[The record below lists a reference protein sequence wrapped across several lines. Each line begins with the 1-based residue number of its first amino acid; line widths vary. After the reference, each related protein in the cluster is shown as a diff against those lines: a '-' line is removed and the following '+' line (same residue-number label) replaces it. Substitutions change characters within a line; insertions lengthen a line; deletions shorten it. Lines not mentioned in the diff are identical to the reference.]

1 MILGILTFLSALTIS
16 AVAIYYSV
24 AGLAAIFAAAV
35 IPIIVM
41 GVALEVGKLITA
53 VWLHRYWSQAAWWL
67 KTYLSLAVFILMFI
81 TSMGIFG
88 FLSKAHIEQ
97 TSLSQ
102 EQVALI
108 ETLDDKETR
117 SQAKIDRW
125 RGELDR
131 LLSGEDIRVDSLV
144 EKEEE
149 GLDKIYARINKEK
162 DALRADAKFKV
173 EQQQTRIEQ
182 AQDRRDAEIAA
193 AEKKFEGTL
202 GGTKQYEDAVSK
214 AKQNELS
221 VASRAQKEILAVN
234 TKLDEDLAK
243 IDTKYAGDIKAINDR
258 IQNLRNQANTKTV
271 DIDSR
276 VEELEG
282 LIEVEQTN
290 IDEVNEEKFGYEK
303 EYRKLE
309 AEVGPIKY
317 IAEFIYGEDANQNL
331 LEAAV
336 RWVII
341 IIIFVFDPLA
351 VLLLIA
357 SQYTFNWNRS
367 QKGGSL
373 PGKPDPDPNP
383 PFTDDEWEQ
392 AHRDNYEFD
401 RAKKI
406 DENIPPEVKNEN
418 NTREDSKNT
427 EEGTQASSE
436 TQDEESIQGQDETDP
451 TVDGTKETVVPQLSK
466 KNTDQYLL
474 WSDVDPDPQESVE
487 QTETNPQKIVDSNQ
501 GELDFNERF
510 DGESEEEYVKRIW
523 KKENPGHTI
532 ELQKRLK
539 NKGLINE
546 VPWAD
551 VDNTIS
557 DMKNEGEWPKQNIDD
572 LDAWN
577 EWVEKANKEA
587 ENNPEPVEKAQ
598 YTDVIEP
605 TGFIQNEEQS
615 EKGIFNK
622 INEARVKIDFDGLKQ
637 LEISEEQYRDASQ
650 RNLMNKIQRLKDGLI
665 TIDDLSSSEKDKI
678 AKLIKEDNRGTK
690 N

>member
-41 GVALEVGKLITA
+41 GVALEVGKLVTA
-53 VWLHRYWSQAAWWL
+53 VWLHRYWSQATWWL

-117 SQAKIDRW
+117 SSAKIERW

-131 LLSGEDIRVDSLV
+131 LMSGEDVRVDSLI
-144 EKEEE
+144 EKEEI
-149 GLDKIYARINKEK
+149 GLDKIYARINNEK
-162 DALRADAKFKV
+162 DALREDAKFKV
-173 EQQQTRIEQ
+173 EQQQTRIKQ
-182 AQDRRDAEIAA
+182 AQDRRDAEITA
-193 AEKKFEGTL
+193 AEKKFEGSL
-202 GGTKQYEDAVSK
+202 GGTKAYEDAVKK

-234 TKLDEDLAK
+234 TKLDEDLSK
-243 IDTKYAGDIKAINDR
+243 VDVKYADDIKAINDR

-276 VEELEG
+276 VDELES
-282 LIEVEQTN
+282 LIETEQVK
-290 IDEVNEEKFGYEK
+290 IDAVNEEKFGYEK

-357 SQYTFNWNRS
+357 SQYTFNWNRI
-367 QKGGSL
+367 QKGGVL
-373 PGKPDPDPNP
+373 PGKFDPDPRP
-383 PFTDDEWEQ
+383 TFTDDDWDQ

-406 DENIPPEVKNEN
+406 DENKGPEI
-418 NTREDSKNT
+418 
-427 EEGTQASSE
+427 EEPKQ
-436 TQDEESIQGQDETDP
+436 ES
-451 TVDGTKETVVPQLSK
+451 VLSK
-466 KNTDQYLL
+466 HDTDQYLI
-474 WSDVDPDPQESVE
+474 WPEVDPDIKNVEPKE
-487 QTETNPQKIVDSNQ
+487 QTLHEMAMEGFRQEQQDYEQ
-501 GELDFNERF
+501 AELDFDKEPDVKKKLLNES
-510 DGESEEEYVKRIW
+510 DEDYNKRIW
-523 KKENPGHTI
+523 KLENPESTI
-532 ELQKRLK
+532 DQQKKLK
-539 NKGLINE
+539 DKNLI
-546 VPWAD
+546 VSLPWDD
-551 VDNTIS
+551 VNNTIQ
-557 DMKNEGEWPKQNIDD
+557 DMKEDGEWPKQKVDD

-577 EWVEKANKEA
+577 EWVEKANAEA
-587 ENNPEPVEKAQ
+587 EQNPEGKPQLTE
-598 YTDVIEP
+598 VIEP
-605 TGFIQNEEQS
+605 KGFIQNEEQQT
-615 EKGIFNK
+615 
-622 INEARVKIDFDGLKQ
+622 GLWNQIETKRQ
-637 LEISEEQYRDASQ
+637 EPNDESKKLEIDEQQYRDASQ
-650 RNLMNKIQRLKDGLI
+650 RKLEETIKRIKQGSI
-665 TIDDLSSSEKDKI
+665 SIDDFSGKEKDKI
-678 AKLIKEDNRGTK
+678 ISAIENEEKIDKEN
-690 N
+690 

>member
-1 MILGILTFLSALTIS
+1 MIFGILTFLSALTIS

-35 IPIIVM
+35 IPIIIM
-41 GVALEVGKLITA
+41 GVALEVGKLVTA
-53 VWLHRYWSQAAWWL
+53 VWLHRYWSQATWWL

-117 SQAKIDRW
+117 SQAKIERW
-125 RGELDR
+125 RSELDR
-131 LLSGEDIRVDSLV
+131 LMSGEDVRVDSLV
-144 EKEEE
+144 EKEEL
-149 GLDKIYARINKEK
+149 GLDKIYVRINNEK
-162 DALRADAKFKV
+162 DALREDAKFKV
-173 EQQQTRIEQ
+173 EQQQTRIKQ
-182 AQDRRDAEIAA
+182 AQDRRDAEITA
-193 AEKKFEGTL
+193 AEKKFEGSL
-202 GGTKQYEDAVSK
+202 GGTKAYEDAVAK

-234 TKLDEDLAK
+234 TKLDEDLSK
-243 IDTKYAGDIKAINDR
+243 VDVKYADDIKAINDR

-276 VEELEG
+276 VDELES
-282 LIEVEQTN
+282 LIETEQVK
-290 IDEVNEEKFGYEK
+290 IDAVNEEKFGYEK

-357 SQYTFNWNRS
+357 SQYTFNWNRI
-367 QKGGSL
+367 QKGGVL
-373 PGKPDPDPNP
+373 PGKFDPDPRP
-383 PFTDDEWEQ
+383 TFTDDDWDQ

-406 DENIPPEVKNEN
+406 DENKGPEI
-418 NTREDSKNT
+418 
-427 EEGTQASSE
+427 EEPKQ
-436 TQDEESIQGQDETDP
+436 ES
-451 TVDGTKETVVPQLSK
+451 VLSK
-466 KNTDQYLL
+466 HDTDQYLI
-474 WSDVDPDPQESVE
+474 WPEVDPDIKNVEPKE
-487 QTETNPQKIVDSNQ
+487 QTLHEMAMEGFRQEQQDYEQ
-501 GELDFNERF
+501 AELDFNKEP
-510 DGESEEEYVKRIW
+510 DVKKKLLNESDEDYNKRIW
-523 KKENPGHTI
+523 KLENPESTI
-532 ELQKRLK
+532 DQQKKLK
-539 NKGLINE
+539 DKNLI
-546 VPWAD
+546 VSLPWDD
-551 VDNTIS
+551 VDNTIQ
-557 DMKNEGEWPKQNIDD
+557 DMKEDGEWPKQKVDD

-577 EWVEKANKEA
+577 EWVEKANAEA
-587 ENNPEPVEKAQ
+587 EQNPEGKSQLTE
-598 YTDVIEP
+598 VIEP
-605 TGFIQNEEQS
+605 KGFIQNEEQQT
-615 EKGIFNK
+615 
-622 INEARVKIDFDGLKQ
+622 GLWNQIETKRQ
-637 LEISEEQYRDASQ
+637 EPNDESKKLEIDEQQYRDASQ
-650 RNLMNKIQRLKDGLI
+650 RKLEETIKRIKQGSI
-665 TIDDLSSSEKDKI
+665 SIDDFSGKEKDKI
-678 AKLIKEDNRGTK
+678 ISAIENEEKIDKEN
-690 N
+690 

>member
-131 LLSGEDIRVDSLV
+131 LLSGEDVRVDSLV

-282 LIEVEQTN
+282 LIEVEQTK

-357 SQYTFNWNRS
+357 SQYTFNWNRL

-383 PFTDDEWEQ
+383 PFTDDEWDQ

-418 NTREDSKNT
+418 NTREDSKNA
-427 EEGTQASSE
+427 EEGTKALVIA
-436 TQDEESIQGQDETDP
+436 QDEESVQGQDETDP
-451 TVDGTKETVVPQLSK
+451 TVAGTKETVVPQLSK

>member
-1 MILGILTFLSALTIS
+1 MILGLITFLSALTIS

-35 IPIIVM
+35 IPIIIM
-41 GVALEVGKLITA
+41 GVALEVGKLVTA

-67 KTYLSLAVFILMFI
+67 KTYLSVAVLVLMFI

-131 LLSGEDIRVDSLV
+131 LLKGEDVRVDNLID
-144 EKEEE
+144 KEQE
-149 GLDKIYARINKEK
+149 GLDKIYARIKGEK
-162 DALRADAKFKV
+162 DAVRKDAKFEI
-173 EQQQTRIEQ
+173 EQQQLRIEQ
-182 AQDRRDAEIAA
+182 AQERRDAEIAA

-202 GGTKQYEDAVSK
+202 GGSKQYEEAVTK
-214 AKQNELS
+214 AKNNELS
-221 VASRAQKEILAVN
+221 VASRAQKEILAIN

-243 IDTKYAGDIKAINDR
+243 IDDKYAGDIKAINNR
-258 IQNLRNQANTKTV
+258 IQDLRNQANTKTV
-271 DIDSR
+271 DIEGR
-276 VEELEG
+276 ITELEG
-282 LIEVEQTN
+282 FIESEQKI
-290 IDEVNEEKFGYEK
+290 IDDVNEEKFGYEK

-317 IAEFIYGEDANQNL
+317 IAEFIYGEQADTNL

-357 SQYTFNWNRS
+357 SQYTFNWNRE

-373 PGKPDPDPNP
+373 PGKFDPDPDNNP
-383 PFTDDEWEQ
+383 Q
-392 AHRDNYEFD
+392 G
-401 RAKKI
+401 
-406 DENIPPEVKNEN
+406 N
-418 NTREDSKNT
+418 N
-427 EEGTQASSE
+427 
-436 TQDEESIQGQDETDP
+436 DEESVQGSHEDDP
-451 TVDGTKETVVPQLSK
+451 TVVGKEESLEPALSK
-466 KNTDQYLL
+466 KKDGQYLL
-474 WSDVDPDPQESVE
+474 WNDIDPDPVE
-487 QTETNPQKIVDSNQ
+487 PKQFVEEEKYVDPNQ
-501 GELDFNERF
+501 QELDFQERF
-510 DGESEEEYVKRIW
+510 ENETEEEYVKRIW

-577 EWVEKANKEA
+577 DWVDKANAEA
-587 ENNPEPVEKAQ
+587 EANPEIPTQREQ
-598 YTDVIEP
+598 YTEVVEP
-605 TGFIQNEEQS
+605 QGFVQNEEQKQGLWNTI
-615 EKGIFNK
+615 ETKRQEFDADAIK
-622 INEARVKIDFDGLKQ
+622 KLEINEK
-637 LEISEEQYRDASQ
+637 QYRDASQ
-650 RNLMNKIQRLKDGLI
+650 RKMAETLKRIKEGKLS
-665 TIDDLSSSEKDKI
+665 IDDFEGKEKDKI
-678 AKLIKEDNRGTK
+678 ISAIEKEAKLDKEN
-690 N
+690 

>member
-41 GVALEVGKLITA
+41 GVALEVGKLVTA
-53 VWLHRYWSQAAWWL
+53 VWLHRYWSQATWWL
-67 KTYLSLAVFILMFI
+67 KTYLSVAVFILMFI

-117 SQAKIDRW
+117 SQAKIERW
-125 RGELDR
+125 RSELDR
-131 LLSGEDIRVDSLV
+131 LMSGEDVRVDSLV
-144 EKEEE
+144 EKEEL

-173 EQQQTRIEQ
+173 EQQQTRITQ

-193 AEKKFEGTL
+193 AEKKFEGSL
-202 GGTKQYEDAVSK
+202 GGTKAYEDAVKK

-221 VASRAQKEILAVN
+221 VASRAQKEILAIN

-243 IDTKYAGDIKAINDR
+243 IDVKYASDIKAINDR

-282 LIEVEQTN
+282 FIETEQVK
-290 IDEVNEEKFGYEK
+290 IDAVNEEKFGYEK

-357 SQYTFNWNRS
+357 SQYTFNWNRI
-367 QKGGSL
+367 QKGGVS
-373 PGKPDPDPNP
+373 PGKPDPDPKP
-383 PFTDDEWEQ
+383 PFTDDDWDQ

-406 DENIPPEVKNEN
+406 DANEGPE
-418 NTREDSKNT
+418 
-427 EEGTQASSE
+427 EEPTYWAKKLQ
-436 TQDEESIQGQDETDP
+436 EEKAQEA
-451 TVDGTKETVVPQLSK
+451 VLSK
-466 KNTDQYLL
+466 HDTDQYLI
-474 WSDVDPDPQESVE
+474 WPDVDPDKTVEPKE
-487 QTETNPQKIVDSNQ
+487 QTLHEMAMEGFRQEQQDYKQ
-501 GELDFNERF
+501 EELDFDKEPEVPDVKKKLLNES
-510 DGESEEEYVKRIW
+510 DEDYNKRIW
-523 KKENPGHTI
+523 KLENPESTI
-532 ELQKRLK
+532 DQQKKLK
-539 NKGLINE
+539 DKNLIQTL
-546 VPWAD
+546 PWDD
-551 VDNTIS
+551 VDNTIE
-557 DMKNEGEWPKQNIDD
+557 DMKEDGEWPKQNVDD
-572 LDAWN
+572 LDSWN
-577 EWVEKANKEA
+577 EWVEKANAEA
-587 ENNPEPVEKAQ
+587 EKNPEGKPQLTE
-598 YTDVIEP
+598 VIEP
-605 TGFIQNEEQS
+605 KGFIQNEEQQT
-615 EKGIFNK
+615 
-622 INEARVKIDFDGLKQ
+622 GLWNQIESKRQ
-637 LEISEEQYRDASQ
+637 EPNDESKKLEIDEQQYRDASQ
-650 RNLMNKIQRLKDGLI
+650 RKLEETIKRIKQGSI
-665 TIDDLSSSEKDKI
+665 SIDDFSGKEKDKI
-678 AKLIKEDNRGTK
+678 ISAIENEEKLDKEN
-690 N
+690 